1 MILNGLSKFLVDKE
15 SKRKTAINVFLQKS
29 KKKKTPRS
37 QTSTFITNIKKIVNG
52 PSKTSEHAQG
62 VTKTQFLYFNLAPK
76 QTHKS

>member
-1 MILNGLSKFLVDKE
+1 MFSY
-15 SKRKTAINVFLQKS
+15 RRA
-29 KKKKTPRS
+29 KKKTPRS

-76 QTHKS
+76 